1 MSHFEDLKINT
12 LFLALTRPAMTMG
25 VTHEYFIL
33 NILFSMC
40 VFIAFNNIFY
50 AVVWVPVH
58 IFGVLVHRFDNFIFK
73 LLRAK
78 ASFTKPKSEKHWG
91 VITYEPY

>member
-1 MSHFEDLKINT
+1 
-12 LFLALTRPAMTMG
+12 MTMG

-50 AVVWVPVH
+50 AVVWFPVH
-58 IFGVLVHRFDNFIFK
+58 VFGVLVHRYDYFIFK
-73 LLRAK
+73 ILRAK
-78 ASFTKPKSEKHWG
+78 ARFIKPKSEKHWG
-91 VITYEPY
+91 VISYEPY